1 MDDKEKKLQ
10 DKLRFAGEKI
20 PSMKRRSNINDYYG
34 RHIYM
39 VTMAVEG
46 RRPLL
51 GTLRGSSTVADGQ
64 EGAPCVVP
72 TPLGQ
77 EVIRCWELIPQFHH
91 EVRLLGFQLM
101 PDHLHGILFVQEA
114 MEEHL
119 GQVIS
124 GFKAGCNKAYRQMMM
139 VEAVPG
145 VVEAVPGVVEAVPQH
160 TGKEVPQHTEKE
172 SASAYEVA
180 SPLPLPSEHR
190 LKKDDRS
197 HGLLFERGYN
207 DLISKSYDMLP
218 RLTAYVHDNPRR
230 LAIRREHPDLFRMH
244 RKTEVCGLQFTS
256 LGNHFLL
263 DWPERQLVEMSRE
276 ASVGQI
282 EERLQQVLAAAHDGT
297 VTYTAAISKGEQK
310 IARIVREK
318 GYPLVVLLND
328 GFPKEGSPHE
338 RYYKPGGVYFEACS
352 KGKLLLMEP
361 DASAFVNPVVMKAT
375 EETLRRKA
383 EAKHYS
389 YSPIPVESQRY
400 RFVALNEIGRL
411 LVER

>member
-51 GTLRGSSTVADGQ
+51 GMLRGSSTVADGQ

-139 VEAVPG
+139 VEAVP
-145 VVEAVPGVVEAVPQH
+145 QH
-160 TGKEVPQHTEKE
+160 TGKEG
-172 SASAYEVA
+172 ASAYEVA

-256 LGNHFLL
+256 MGNHFLL

-310 IARIVREK
+310 IARIVREQ
-318 GYPLVVLLND
+318 GFPLVVLLND